1 MTNVEPKR
9 FKKVLIANRGEI
21 AVRIARTLREM
32 GISPVAVYSDADR
45 GAPHVLV
52 ADEAYHVGPAPSS
65 ESYLVAERILKI
77 AKDAGVDAIH
87 PGYGFLSENG
97 AFADA
102 CGAAGIVFIGPSSEA
117 MKVMGSKT
125 AAREKMVAAG
135 VPCVPGSDG
144 ALESEEEALQT
155 AARFGY
161 PIMLKA
167 AAGGG
172 GKGMRLVDNAEALP
186 GAFRA
191 ASSEAKNSF
200 GDETVYIEKAVVEP
214 RHIEIQVLSGP
225 DGKAIWLGERECSMQ
240 RRHQK
245 IIEETPSS
253 LVTDEVRK
261 KMGEVACRAADA
273 VHYVGAGTVEFLM
286 DRDRN
291 FYFLEMNTRLQVE
304 HPVTELCCGIDLVR
318 AQITVAQGE
327 PLPWKQEDI
336 VRRGHAMEARIYAED
351 PQQNFMPCPGVI
363 DELVFPNW
371 PGLRVDCGVASGFEV
386 SRYYDPMIAK
396 VVVWGEDRE
405 QARRRLR
412 EALTETAVKGIT
424 TNTAF
429 LRQLLDF
436 EPFVSGD
443 YHTGS
448 CAVALSEEP
457 PQVAEKLQKVAIAAA
472 AIQTFLRDQKKS
484 RETSS
489 ASTSVSGPSWRTV
502 GWRQGGM

>member
-1 MTNVEPKR
+1 MTETKKK

-21 AVRIARTLREM
+21 AVRVARTLREM

-45 GAPHVLV
+45 SAPHVLV

-65 ESYLVAERILKI
+65 ESYLVADRILQV
-77 AKDAGVDAIH
+77 AKDANVDAIH

-97 AFADA
+97 AFANA
-102 CGAAGIVFIGPSSEA
+102 CAEAGITFIGPSAEA

-125 AAREKMVAAG
+125 AARDKMVAAG

-144 ALESEEEALQT
+144 AIESEEEGLKV
-155 AARFGY
+155 AAQMGY

-172 GKGMRLVDNAEALP
+172 GKGMRLVPDAESLP

-191 ASSEAKNSF
+191 ASSEARNSF
-200 GDETVYIEKAVVEP
+200 GDDTVYIEKAVIEP

-245 IIEETPSS
+245 IIEETPSL
-253 LVTDEVRK
+253 LVTDEVRE

-273 VHYVGAGTVEFLM
+273 VDYVGAGTVEFLM
-286 DRDRN
+286 DKDRN

-351 PQQNFMPCPGVI
+351 PNQNFMPCPGMI

-371 PGLRVDCGVASGFEV
+371 PGLRVDCGVRSGYEV

-405 QARRRLR
+405 QARLRLR
-412 EALTETAVKGIT
+412 QALTETAVKGIT

-429 LRQLLDF
+429 LRDLLDF

-448 CAVALSEEP
+448 CAAALE
-457 PQVAEKLQKVAIAAA
+457 QEKPEVGVDLQDMAIAAA
-472 AIQTFLRDQKKS
+472 AIQTLLRDQKKS
-484 RETSS
+484 RESS
-489 ASTSVSGPSWRTV
+489 KDSGKGSGSRWRTMD
-502 GWRQGGM
+502 WRRGGV

>member
-1 MTNVEPKR
+1 M
-9 FKKVLIANRGEI
+9 
-21 AVRIARTLREM
+21 
-32 GISPVAVYSDADR
+32 
-45 GAPHVLV
+45 
-52 ADEAYHVGPAPSS
+52 
-65 ESYLVAERILKI
+65 
-77 AKDAGVDAIH
+77 
-87 PGYGFLSENG
+87 
-97 AFADA
+97 
-102 CGAAGIVFIGPSSEA
+102 
-117 MKVMGSKT
+117 
-125 AAREKMVAAG
+125 
-135 VPCVPGSDG
+135 
-144 ALESEEEALQT
+144 
-155 AARFGY
+155 GY

-172 GKGMRLVDNAEALP
+172 GKGMRLVPDAESLP

-191 ASSEAKNSF
+191 ASSEARNSF
-200 GDETVYIEKAVVEP
+200 GDDTVYIEKAVIEP

-245 IIEETPSS
+245 IIEETPSL
-253 LVTDEVRK
+253 LVTDEVRE

-273 VHYVGAGTVEFLM
+273 VDYVGAGTVEFLM
-286 DRDRN
+286 DKDRN

-351 PQQNFMPCPGVI
+351 PNQNFMPCPGMI

-371 PGLRVDCGVASGFEV
+371 PGLRVDCGVRSGYEV

-405 QARRRLR
+405 QARLRLR
-412 EALTETAVKGIT
+412 QALTETAVKGIT

-429 LRQLLDF
+429 LRDLLDF

-448 CAVALSEEP
+448 CAAALE
-457 PQVAEKLQKVAIAAA
+457 QEKPEVGVDLQDMAIAAA
-472 AIQTFLRDQKKS
+472 AIQTLLRDQKKS
-484 RETSS
+484 RESS
-489 ASTSVSGPSWRTV
+489 KDSGKGSGSRWRTMD
-502 GWRQGGM
+502 WRRGGV